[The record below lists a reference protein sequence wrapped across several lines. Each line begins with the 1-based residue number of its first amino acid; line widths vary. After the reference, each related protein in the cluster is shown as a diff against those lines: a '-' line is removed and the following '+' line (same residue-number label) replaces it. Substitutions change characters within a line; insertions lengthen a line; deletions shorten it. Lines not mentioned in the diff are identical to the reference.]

1 MVRNLGKLMQ
11 VVALLVLPASMIME
25 LTAELR
31 SSNLSVMLMLL
42 VFGIALFC
50 VGRMVEGFGMQKP

>member
-1 MVRNLGKLMQ
+1 MQ

-50 VGRMVEGFGMQKP
+50 VGRMVEGFGMRKP